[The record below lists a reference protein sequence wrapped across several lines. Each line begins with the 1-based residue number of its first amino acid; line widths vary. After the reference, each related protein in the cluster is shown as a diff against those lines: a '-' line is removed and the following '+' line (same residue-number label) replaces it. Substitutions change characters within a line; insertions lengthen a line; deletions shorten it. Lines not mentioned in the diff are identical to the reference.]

1 MSFSPKQSVQK
12 RILVSLTALTLTAV
26 LAGCSNDDEADL
38 DTTET
43 PDVET
48 EYIPASADGPAQNVP
63 EPKLPAVAT
72 ENTEE
77 GAEATL
83 EYFWEGIDHVRLTG
97 EAGAITQI
105 SQDSCDFCTDLATGW
120 EEIYEEG
127 SWADLDGGVEI
138 EIQETQLDS
147 ADGINSDWTSV
158 SFVMTEPAADF
169 YEQGDLLKDESY
181 DTAST
186 AEWWAEL
193 SYDGTAQKWSV
204 EWIGLEEH
212 KPEDPS

>member
-26 LAGCSNDDEADL
+26 LAGCSSDNEADL

-83 EYFWEGIDHVRLTG
+83 EYFWEAVDYARLTG
-97 EAGAITQI
+97 ETDPLDLVSHESCEFCDMYIEGWQDRYNNGDWAVIGEPIEIDRLESNTIFDEAQQDEWVAIAYVITQ
-105 SQDSCDFCTDLATGW
+105 
-120 EEIYEEG
+120 
-127 SWADLDGGVEI
+127 
-138 EIQETQLDS
+138 
-147 ADGINSDWTSV
+147 
-158 SFVMTEPAADF
+158 P
-169 YEQGDLLKDESY
+169 
-181 DTAST
+181 T
-186 AEWWAEL
+186 AELYVGGEKDVEESVEQNSSENWIADL
-193 SYDGTAQKWSV
+193 SYDGTSQRWSV
-204 EWIGLEEH
+204 EWTGQD
-212 KPEDPS
+212 EDDSE

>member
-26 LAGCSNDDEADL
+26 LAGCSSDNEADL

-83 EYFWEGIDHVRLTG
+83 EYFWEAEEYARLTG
-97 EAGAITQI
+97 STEPLKIVSGDNCA
-105 SQDSCDFCTDLATGW
+105 FCTESIDGW
-120 EEIYEEG
+120 
-127 SWADLDGGVEI
+127 
-138 EIQETQLDS
+138 
-147 ADGINSDWTSV
+147 
-158 SFVMTEPAADF
+158 P
-169 YEQGDLLKDESY
+169 ESY
-181 DTAST
+181 DEGEWTAIQGELKPDITDAQT
-186 AEWWAEL
+186 AIDEEL
-193 SYDGTAQKWSV
+193 GKPVAHVYFHLHEPATDFYDSEGARTDNSFDAPDVKDWFALLYFDATAQRWEV
-204 EWIGLEEH
+204 EWLGLEESITW
-212 KPEDPS
+212 EG

>member
-83 EYFWEGIDHVRLTG
+83 EYFWEAVDYARLTG
-97 EAGAITQI
+97 ETAPLALVSHESCEFCDMYIEGWQDRYNNGDWAVIQEPIELELIDANTHFDE
-105 SQDSCDFCTDLATGW
+105 SQQDEW
-120 EEIYEEG
+120 
-127 SWADLDGGVEI
+127 VEI
-138 EIQETQLDS
+138 FFNLR
-147 ADGINSDWTSV
+147 
-158 SFVMTEPAADF
+158 EPAAEL
-169 YEQGDLLKDESY
+169 YVGGMKDTDETIAQ
-181 DTAST
+181 DNTAPWI
-186 AEWWAEL
+186 ADL
-193 SYDGTAQKWSV
+193 SYDGTSQRWTV
-204 EWIGLEEH
+204 EWAGHDEGDG
-212 KPEDPS
+212 PE

>member
-26 LAGCSNDDEADL
+26 LAGCSSDDEADL

-83 EYFWEGIDHVRLTG
+83 EYFWEAVDYARLTG
-97 EAGAITQI
+97 ETDPLALVSYESCEFCDAYIEGWQDRYNNGDWAVIGEPIEIDRLESNTIFDEAQQDEWVAIAYVITQ
-105 SQDSCDFCTDLATGW
+105 
-120 EEIYEEG
+120 
-127 SWADLDGGVEI
+127 
-138 EIQETQLDS
+138 
-147 ADGINSDWTSV
+147 
-158 SFVMTEPAADF
+158 P
-169 YEQGDLLKDESY
+169 
-181 DTAST
+181 T
-186 AEWWAEL
+186 AELYVDGEKDVEESVEQNSSENWIADL
-193 SYDGTAQKWSV
+193 SYDGTSQRWSV
-204 EWIGLEEH
+204 EWTGQD
-212 KPEDPS
+212 EDDSE